1 MSTPERFKV
10 SSKLCMVQNL
20 GVNGT
25 LFGGNMM
32 AWVDE
37 AAAIFAHEY
46 TRERYMVTL
55 KFGEFEFHHP
65 VREGDIIHFYCMNPK
80 VGRSSIS
87 FEIEAD
93 KTDGTVV
100 VRTSA
105 VFVAL
110 DVNGKPKQ
118 IARTPA

>member
-1 MSTPERFKV
+1 MIAHERFKV

-37 AAAIFAHEY
+37 AAAIFAHEF
-46 TRERYMVTL
+46 TGERYMVTL

-65 VREGDIIHFYCMNPK
+65 VREGDIVHFYCMNPK
-80 VGRSSIS
+80 IGRTSIS

-110 DVNGKPKQ
+110 DEAGKPKQ
-118 IARTPA
+118 IDRKPA